1 MNTCPRDYDK
11 VIVGNNIGCRKK
23 CPQDFKYVQTTEGG
37 RIEER
42 CVYMQDNRYS
52 VKLYSLP
59 GIPER
64 NPPPHHLEGMY
75 SNAER
80 EFQQEFIRVAMM
92 AAREN
97 ADRDAVT
104 NLNKSREQQGVD
116 YRRARSEFATYRS
129 AEDVINKMKS
139 VNNSLQPLRPP
150 TVTSDSAME
159 RRKLMLE
166 TSAPNML
173 LFQISLVI
181 LLLCL
186 LSYVFL
192 TPPASYYLSF
202 LLLTVG
208 IALGIFLRK

>member
-1 MNTCPRDYDK
+1 MTTTCPRDYDR
-11 VIVGNNIGCRKK
+11 VGVQCRKT

-37 RIEER
+37 RTEER

-52 VKLYSLP
+52 VKLYTLP
-59 GIPER
+59 GIPAR
-64 NPPPHHLEGMY
+64 NPPGYLQGMY
-75 SNAER
+75 RNAER
-80 EFQQEFIRVAMM
+80 EFQREFIRVAMM

-116 YRRARSEFATYRS
+116 YRRARSEFASYRT
-129 AEDVINKMKS
+129 AEDVMNKMKS